1 MKNGLLI
8 WNVVLTIVAGYLL
21 FAHLSGKKGA
31 VKEDKRPSND
41 TATVNK
47 QFRIAFFE
55 MDSIEANFSEVKA
68 VKAELNKREEEI
80 NTELDRMGKNLQQKY
95 NYYQNQAQSGTLTE
109 AQSQAAAQELKN
121 LDDQMKNTKANR
133 DQEYST
139 LVMQKMKD
147 VKTKIED
154 FLKEYNKTKGYS
166 YIVSYEQGL
175 FYYRD
180 SIYNIT
186 NDVIR
191 GLNERYKTSSSRKE

>member
-21 FAHLSGKKGA
+21 ITHFSGKKNGI
-31 VKEDKRPSND
+31 KDTPRTNGD

-55 MDSIEANFSEVKA
+55 MDSIEANFTEVKA

-80 NTELDRMGKNLQQKY
+80 NVELDRMGKQLQQKY
-95 NYYQNQAQSGTLTE
+95 NYYQNQAQSGSLTE

-121 LDDQMKNTKANR
+121 LDDQMKNTKATR
-133 DQEYST
+133 DQEYSD
-139 LVMQKMKD
+139 LVMRKMRE

-180 SIYNIT
+180 SVYNIT

-191 GLNERYKTSSSRKE
+191 GLNDRYKTASSKKE

>member
-8 WNVVLTIVAGYLL
+8 WNVILTIVAGYLL
-21 FAHLSGKKGA
+21 FAHLSG
-31 VKEDKRPSND
+31 DKSGTKDPKRTDSD
-41 TATVNK
+41 TVAVNK

-80 NTELDRMGKNLQQKY
+80 NVELDRMGKNLQQKY
-95 NYYQNQAQSGTLTE
+95 NYYQNQAQSGALTE

-121 LDDQMKNTKANR
+121 LDDQMKNTKATR
-133 DQEYST
+133 DQEYSD
-139 LVMQKMKD
+139 LVMRKMRE

-180 SIYNIT
+180 SVYNIT

-191 GLNERYKTSSSRKE
+191 GLNERYKTPSSKKE